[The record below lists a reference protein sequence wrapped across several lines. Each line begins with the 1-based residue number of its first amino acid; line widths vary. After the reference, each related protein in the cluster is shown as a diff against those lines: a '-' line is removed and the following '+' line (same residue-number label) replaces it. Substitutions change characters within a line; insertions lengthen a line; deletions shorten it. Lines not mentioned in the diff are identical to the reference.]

1 MSKHHLIFAKD
12 KPDEIQKRKYK
23 TRQLWCFLHEILKK
37 KKKVLHVWYS
47 QMLPVPLILLVF
59 LALFCAGEEIC
70 FLIFLFNTSC
80 SSH

>member
-1 MSKHHLIFAKD
+1 MSKHHLIFAKE
-12 KPDEIQKRKYK
+12 KTDEKQKRKYK
-23 TRQLWCFLHEILKK
+23 TRQLLCFLHKILKK

-47 QMLPVPLILLVF
+47 QMLPVPHFPSPVR
-59 LALFCAGEEIC
+59 LFCAGEEIC